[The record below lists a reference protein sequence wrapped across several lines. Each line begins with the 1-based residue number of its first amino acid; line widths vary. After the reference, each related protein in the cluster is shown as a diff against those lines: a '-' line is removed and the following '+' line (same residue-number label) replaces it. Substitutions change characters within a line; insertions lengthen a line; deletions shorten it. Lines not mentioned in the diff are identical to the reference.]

1 MPPRHP
7 GRVRV
12 RTRYLAT
19 AEIPSSSRWRGIFQ
33 RAYTGKKGAVR
44 RTRVH
49 INSSCR
55 RVGASCP
62 RLGPIPRLVITGIS
76 ESGGPA
82 WCTSRSRARSVG
94 TVQRKRKG
102 ANVLRP
108 PDRLRRA
115 LHLSLKIA
123 KERRPNLPGQGVYMA
138 RAWLGTFLPCN
149 INFLRELLT
158 QRWNLGRAM
167 YESDWRAHQF
177 HARLEC
183 SKIVSHCD
191 CSSEDLLPSRSSGES
206 CETLVLY

>member
-1 MPPRHP
+1 MPALGAYSKARHH
-7 GRVRV
+7 GHLR
-12 RTRYLAT
+12 
-19 AEIPSSSRWRGIFQ
+19 IW
-33 RAYTGKKGAVR
+33 
-44 RTRVH
+44 
-49 INSSCR
+49 
-55 RVGASCP
+55 
-62 RLGPIPRLVITGIS
+62 
-76 ESGGPA
+76 GPA

-94 TVQRKRKG
+94 TVQRERKG

-167 YESDWRAHQF
+167 YESDWRVHQF